1 MSAGERRMDEV
12 SVQVRLFGPFR
23 RYGNGAELSFRVP
36 RGTTVAALRGH
47 LAEALRRASGAF
59 DGEGLLERSVLADEH
74 RILTEDLPLGVD
86 ADRIALA
93 VLPPVCGG

>member
-1 MSAGERRMDEV
+1 MGEV
-12 SVQVRLFGPFR
+12 SVHVRLFGPFR
-23 RYGNGAELSFRVP
+23 KYGNGADLSFRVP

-47 LAEALRRASGAF
+47 LADALRRAAGSF

-74 RILTEDLPLGVD
+74 RILTEDLPVGIGE
-86 ADRIALA
+86 DRISLA